1 MSCSDVD
8 GYLTY
13 GMADW
18 NPELYN
24 RFRRYREEPFLAIL
38 ERLKL
43 RGDESIIDL
52 GCGSGENTVELA
64 RRVPKGRAVGIDS
77 SAAMI
82 EAANKVLEGVEPE
95 IHARLNFR
103 LGDISQFSA
112 SGEYAV
118 VFSNAALQWVSGHR
132 EIFRKIFDALIP
144 GGRVVVQMPKND
156 QETAQV
162 TILQLA
168 GESPWKEMLASV
180 TTPSRGVPGPDH
192 YNKLL
197 SEIGFV
203 EVDCYEHVFQH
214 PMDSPR
220 EVVDWSRATA
230 LRPFLNVLPADRHNA
245 FIDILTQRL
254 ARAYGT
260 EGPLIFP
267 FRRLFIWGTRPTI

>member
-1 MSCSDVD
+1 
-8 GYLTY
+8 
-13 GMADW
+13 MADW

-64 RRVPKGRAVGIDS
+64 RRLPRGRAVGLDS

-82 EAANKVLEGVEPE
+82 DAAKKVLEGVEE
-95 IHARLNFR
+95 EVRARMKFM
-103 LGDISQFSA
+103 LGDIATFNTAAEHSS
-112 SGEYAV
+112 EYSV
-118 VFSNAALQWVSGHR
+118 VFSNAALQWVPGHR
-132 EIFRKIFDALIP
+132 EVFQHIYDALTP

-162 TILQLA
+162 TILALVGTPPWSEFLA
-168 GESPWKEMLASV
+168 NV
-180 TTPSRGVPGPDH
+180 TVPSRAVPGPER
-192 YNKLL
+192 YNRLL
-197 SEIGFV
+197 PELGFMD
-203 EVDCYEHVFQH
+203 VDCYEHVFEH

-220 EVVDWSRATA
+220 DVVDWSRATT
-230 LRPFLNVLPADRHNA
+230 LRPFLNALPADRHDA
-245 FIDILTQRL
+245 FIDAVAHRLTL
-254 ARAYGT
+254 AYGT

-267 FRRLFIWGTRPTI
+267 FRRLFIWATRPAR